1 MVKHGRRQ
9 AAARSKPRIAPKN
22 HLAPA
27 EKVRRWFDDALD
39 EDDPKPQLADC
50 ERLARQFKTIVNRH
64 NNAELERR
72 GDAAPEEL
80 KDVDL
85 AEWLNKKVRSFTI
98 AAKQLMVEADK
109 IEYLAGG
116 YRWGAV
122 SLGDVQDILEQIITS
137 PEASAALATET
148 LPPPPSRRRPR
159 EAWHAAGREMA
170 LLIQDA
176 MRDVNYH
183 GRLKMADA
191 ESVTATVGAAAIS
204 WAYSIV
210 IAPAGFA
217 TAMKE
222 RSRSRK
228 TKRLKTLTDE
238 ERFNERFP
246 GAARIKMEP
255 LASK

>member
-1 MVKHGRRQ
+1 MVKHGREQ
-9 AAARSKPRIAPKN
+9 DAARSKPRIAPKN

-27 EKVRRWFDDALD
+27 EKVRRWFDHALD
-39 EDDPKPQLADC
+39 HDDPKPQPAVC
-50 ERLARQFKTIVNRH
+50 ARLARQFQIIVNRH

-72 GDAAPEEL
+72 GDAAPEAL
-80 KDVDL
+80 KDVDP
-85 AEWLNKKVRSFTI
+85 AECLNKKVRSFTA
-98 AAKQLMVEADK
+98 AAKQLMVEANE
-109 IEYLAGG
+109 IEDFAGG
-116 YRWGAV
+116 HQWGAV
-122 SLGDVQDILEQIITS
+122 SLGDVKDILEQIITS

-170 LLIQDA
+170 LLIQGA

-183 GRLKMADA
+183 GRWKMADA

-204 WAYSIV
+204 WAFSIV

-222 RSRSRK
+222 RSRSSE
-228 TKRLKTLTDE
+228 TKRLKTLTGE

-246 GAARIKMEP
+246 DAARIHDAE
-255 LASK
+255 